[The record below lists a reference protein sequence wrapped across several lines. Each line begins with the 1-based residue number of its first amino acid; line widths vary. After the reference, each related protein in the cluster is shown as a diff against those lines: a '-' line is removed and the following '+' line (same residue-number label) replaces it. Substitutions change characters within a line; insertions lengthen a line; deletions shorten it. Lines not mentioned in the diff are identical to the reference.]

1 MIKTKNDKM
10 LYFSRTKIT
19 IVSLIC
25 CFAILFSLPN
35 FFDSKALPRNKVN
48 LGLDLQGGSHLLLQ
62 IDFDYYVKEQ
72 LVNLVDELKVSFR
85 KERVRAVPKVRTS
98 DAESAKEKRYIS
110 FTIKD
115 SENISKVKKI
125 VRKINKNINVR
136 SVGNV
141 FTLKFTDAEM
151 TKIKQRLMQQSIE
164 IVRRR
169 IDESGT
175 KEPIIQ
181 AQGKNRIL
189 VQVPSLESPE
199 QIKSMLGKTAKMT
212 FHFVSTDYYGQGIGR
227 ALPSDI
233 KRLKEMNG
241 DMEYYVYKKVV
252 LTGDLLVDANTTFNE
267 GEPAVSFKFNSV
279 GARKFAKITKEN
291 VGRVFAIVL
300 DDEVV
305 TAPRINTPIT
315 GGSGIISGSFT
326 VEEANEVALLLR
338 AGALPAPLKV
348 IEERTV
354 GPSLGKDSIESGIKA
369 SIVGVILVALFMMM
383 TYGFIGFFPNIA
395 LLLNMFLIISALSTL
410 GATLTLPGIAGIVLT
425 MGMAVDANVLIFERI
440 REEIRDNKNLLPAVD
455 AGFQAASKTIFDSNI
470 TTLIIAFI
478 LYVFGSGPVRGFAIT
493 LGIGITASMFSAILF
508 TRMILA
514 MWLKKF
520 NIKKI
525 KI

>member
-1 MIKTKNDKM
+1 M
-10 LYFSRTKIT
+10 LNFSRTKI
-19 IVSLIC
+19 IMVSLIC
-25 CFAILFSLPN
+25 FFAILFSLPN
-35 FFDSKALPRNKVN
+35 FVNSNFLPRNKVN

-72 LVNLVDELKVSFR
+72 LVNLVDELKMTFR
-85 KERVRAVPKVRTS
+85 KERIRAVPKVRTEKVK
-98 DAESAKEKRYIS
+98 DGKNKEYVT

-115 SENISKVKKI
+115 SDNVSKVKKM
-125 VRKINKNINVR
+125 VKKINKNISVR
-136 SVGNV
+136 ASGNV
-141 FTLKFTDAEM
+141 FTLRFTDTEI

-189 VQVPSLESPE
+189 VQVPSLESPK

-212 FHFVSTDYYGQGIGR
+212 FHFVSTDYYGGGIGR

-233 KRLKEMNG
+233 RKLKEMNG
-241 DMEYYVYKKVV
+241 DTTYYVYKKVV
-252 LTGDLLVDANTTFNE
+252 LTGDLLVDANTTFSE
-267 GEPAVSFKFNSV
+267 GEPAVSFKFNSI
-279 GARKFAKITKEN
+279 GARKFATITKEN

-300 DDEVV
+300 DNEVV

-326 VEEANEVALLLR
+326 MEEANEVALLLR

-354 GPSLGKDSIESGIKA
+354 GPSLGQDSIRSGVKA
-369 SIVGVILVALFMMM
+369 SVVGVAMVAVFIFI

-395 LLLNMFLIISALSTL
+395 LVLNMFLVISALSIL

-440 REEIRDNKNLLPAVD
+440 KEELRDNKNLLPAVD
-455 AGFQAASKTIFDSNI
+455 TGFQIASKTIFDSNV
-470 TTLIIAFI
+470 TTLIVASI
-478 LYVFGSGPVRGFAIT
+478 LYIFGSGPVRGFSIT
-493 LGIGITASMFSAILF
+493 LGIGILASMFSAILF
-508 TRMILA
+508 TRMILVL
-514 MWLKKF
+514 WIKKF
-520 NIKKI
+520 KI
-525 KI
+525 KMIKI

>member
-1 MIKTKNDKM
+1 M
-10 LYFSRTKIT
+10 LNFSRTKII

-25 CFAILFSLPN
+25 IFAILFSLPN
-35 FFDSKALPRNKVN
+35 FVNSRALPRNKVN

-72 LVNLVDELKVSFR
+72 LINLVDELKVSFR
-85 KERVRAVPKVRTS
+85 KERIRAVPKVRTS
-98 DAESAKEKRYIS
+98 EADNRKNKEYIS

-115 SENISKVKKI
+115 SENIGKVKKI
-125 VRKINKNINVR
+125 VKKINKNINVR
-136 SVGNV
+136 TVGNV
-141 FTLKFTDAEM
+141 FTLKFTDTEM

-212 FHFVSTDYYGQGIGR
+212 FHFVSTDYYGGGIGR

-233 KRLKEMNG
+233 RRLKEMNG
-241 DMEYYVYKKVV
+241 ETTYFVYKKVV
-252 LTGDLLVDANTTFNE
+252 LTGDLLVDANTTFSE
-267 GEPAVSFKFNSV
+267 GEPAVAFKFNSI
-279 GARKFAKITKEN
+279 GARKFAKITQEN

-315 GGSGIISGSFT
+315 GGNGIISGSFT

-354 GPSLGKDSIESGIKA
+354 GPSLGQDSIESGIKA
-369 SIVGVILVALFMMM
+369 SIVGIMLVALFMFI

-395 LLLNMFLIISALSTL
+395 LLLNMFLIIAVLSIL

-440 REEIRDNKNLLPAVD
+440 KEELRDNKRLLSAID
-455 AGFQAASKTIFDSNI
+455 SGYQAASKTIFDSNI
-470 TTLIIAFI
+470 TTLIIALI
-478 LYVFGSGPVRGFAIT
+478 LYIFGSGPVRGFAIT
-493 LGIGITASMFSAILF
+493 LAIGITASMFSAILF
-508 TRMILA
+508 TRMLLVF
-514 MWLKKF
+514 WLRKF
-520 NIKKI
+520 NIKEI